1 MLPMWPS
8 LPGFKLEAI
17 NYIDDEY
24 VLVARSC
31 KSTSTCPVCKKES
44 VAVHSWY
51 ERTPSDLPSCG
62 IVVRLCLQVRR
73 FFCRNN
79 ECSRRIFCERLPNLI
94 RKYARRTIRLAES
107 LIILAFALGGIGG
120 ERVVSK
126 IGMPASRDTLLR
138 LIRKKAD
145 TPHPE
150 PRVIGVDDWAF
161 RKGHNYGTILCDLER
176 GIVIDLLPDREAN
189 TLAEWLKTRLSIEIV
204 ARDRSKS
211 YAAGV
216 DEGAPEA
223 VQVADRWHL
232 ASNLVD
238 AIESTLARYP
248 SRLRGGPMPEEED
261 NSSSKASSDSR
272 KQTTVKS
279 DMLAARE
286 AKRALRFE
294 QYNQVIALRQQ
305 GVTLKDIASQVGIGI
320 RTVNRWL
327 AHGVFPERRPRASQP
342 TKVDP
347 YRVYVFQRLQ
357 EGCHN
362 LAQLHREIERQGY
375 RGSYST
381 VFQHFRDLK
390 NENHANLLGI
400 DNPETL
406 ARPKRRY
413 SPRQAAFLFI
423 RNPQKLTDTQ
433 QMDLEA
439 ILAEHPLFRQWC
451 ELARQFMSL
460 LRNRD
465 LSAFHNWLNDVAKHG
480 SGPMKRFASGLRSD
494 YAEVSAALTYE
505 WSNGPTEGHINK
517 LKLIKRQMFGRAK
530 LDLLR
535 KRVMYRI

>member
-1 MLPMWPS
+1 MLAMWPS
-8 LPGFKLEAI
+8 LPGFRLDAA
-17 NYIDDEY
+17 NYIDDEF

-31 KSTSTCPVCKKES
+31 NKSSTCPICKEES
-44 VAVHSWY
+44 TAVHSWY
-51 ERTPSDLPSCG
+51 ERTPADLPSCG
-62 IVVRLCLQVRR
+62 NLVRICLQVRR
-73 FFCRNN
+73 FFCRNIR
-79 ECSRRIFCERLPNLI
+79 CPRKIFCERLPQLI
-94 RKYARRTIRLAES
+94 RKYARRTMRLAES
-107 LIILAFALGGIGG
+107 LTILAFALGGIGG
-120 ERVVSK
+120 ERIVSK
-126 IGMPASRDTLLR
+126 LGMPASRDTLLR

-145 TPHPE
+145 EPHPE

-161 RKGHNYGTILCDLER
+161 RKGHNYGTLLCDLER
-176 GIVIDLLPDREAN
+176 GIVIDLLSDREAE
-189 TLAEWLKTRLSIEIV
+189 TLAEWLKAHPSVEIV

-232 ASNLVD
+232 ASNLVE
-238 AIESTLARYP
+238 AIEATLARYP
-248 SRLRGGPMPEEED
+248 SRLLGGPNPEKEE
-261 NSSSKASSDSR
+261 NSSSKAPSDSK

-279 DMLAARE
+279 DMLVARE
-286 AKRALRFE
+286 AKRAMRLE

-305 GVTLKDIASQVGIGI
+305 GVVLKDIVSQVGIGN

-327 AHGVFPERRPRASQP
+327 AHGAFPERKPRASGP

-347 YRVYVFQRLQ
+347 YRVYVFQRWR

-362 LAQLHREIERQGY
+362 LAQLYREIARQGF

-390 NENHANLLGI
+390 NGNHASLPGI
-400 DNPETL
+400 ENCQSME
-406 ARPKRRY
+406 RPKRRY

-423 RNPQKLTDTQ
+423 REPEKLPETQQVDLEEMLTENPQ
-433 QMDLEA
+433 
-439 ILAEHPLFRQWC
+439 FSQWR
-451 ELARQFMSL
+451 ELAQQFMSL
-460 LRNRD
+460 LRERD
-465 LSAFHNWLNDVAKHG
+465 LSTLHCWLDDVEKYG

-530 LDLLR
+530 IDLLR
-535 KRVMYRI
+535 KRIMYRF